1 MGRLP
6 QLGGSWPTTLGWALA
21 FCAIPIVIVV
31 DTTYKALRRRG
42 SRGIVYVPRL
52 AAWMT
57 GAYPRELHPGGSPE
71 AIRE

>member
-42 SRGIVYVPRL
+42 SRGTSSTFL
-52 AAWMT
+52 GW
-57 GAYPRELHPGGSPE
+57 LHG
-71 AIRE
+71 